1 MPVSEQ
7 TPRGPAEPL
16 AGRRILLVVN
26 KDWYFL
32 SHRLPLAVSLR
43 DAGAQVT
50 IAAGAT
56 GRETEIMRHGFQ
68 FRPLT
73 FDRGGI
79 NPFRELRT
87 IADLYRV
94 IRIEKPEIVHNIA
107 IKATLYGSI
116 AARLA
121 GVKAIVN
128 TVTGLGFLFTA
139 TTGFGAALRWLVS
152 PFFRLACRAKK
163 VHFIFFNDDD
173 RETFFQLGFTTEA
186 ASTVIPGSGVEIE
199 SFPPADPSREPPTIV
214 MCARLLLDKGLREL
228 VAATRLLRS
237 EGLTF
242 RVIVAGERDSS
253 NPHVVDAQELAGWI
267 AEGLIEAPGF
277 IKDTRALL
285 SSASIAALPSYR
297 EGMPLFLLEALAAGL
312 PIVTTD
318 VPGCR
323 ATVEPGVNGERV
335 PARNAIALAAAL
347 RSLIT
352 DPTRRAQ
359 LGASSRRIA
368 RERFAQDIVNAQTLR
383 VYENSCLRGS
393 LAQRA

>member
-1 MPVSEQ
+1 
-7 TPRGPAEPL
+7 
-16 AGRRILLVVN
+16 
-26 KDWYFL
+26 
-32 SHRLPLAVSLR
+32 
-43 DAGAQVT
+43 
-50 IAAGAT
+50 
-56 GRETEIMRHGFQ
+56 
-68 FRPLT
+68 
-73 FDRGGI
+73 
-79 NPFRELRT
+79 
-87 IADLYRV
+87 
-94 IRIEKPEIVHNIA
+94 
-107 IKATLYGSI
+107 
-116 AARLA
+116 
-121 GVKAIVN
+121 
-128 TVTGLGFLFTA
+128 
-139 TTGFGAALRWLVS
+139 
-152 PFFRLACRAKK
+152 
-163 VHFIFFNDDD
+163 
-173 RETFFQLGFTTEA
+173 
-186 ASTVIPGSGVEIE
+186 
-199 SFPPADPSREPPTIV
+199 
-214 MCARLLLDKGLREL
+214 
-228 VAATRLLRS
+228 
-237 EGLTF
+237 
-242 RVIVAGERDSS
+242 
-253 NPHVVDAQELAGWI
+253 LAGWI

-347 RSLIT
+347 HSLIT